1 MAQDKLKPF
10 TGELDPVKSTD
21 AHHGLKP
28 FSGVL
33 DGEESTRSLGAV
45 ANDTVI
51 EVANA
56 AAGGVSSVANFIQP
70 GNAVSKWIDKNIVES
85 GEAKQS
91 DAVKAE
97 KQKFRTDLDDAKS
110 VGDELAA
117 VGKYVVNNPL
127 LTVAQA
133 AGSFVG
139 PGGAVK

>member
-1 MAQDKLKPF
+1 MAQDFDPSSAKPVESKALAF
-10 TGELDPVKSTD
+10 DPST
-21 AHHGLKP
+21 AKALSP
-28 FSGVL
+28 
-33 DGEESTRSLGAV
+33 RSLGAV

-97 KQKFRTDLDDAKS
+97 KQKFRTDLDDAKG

-117 VGKYVVNNPL
+117 EL
-127 LTVAQA
+127 LGFFQ
-133 AGSFVG
+133 
-139 PGGAVK
+139 